1 MFKLTTLPPLHT
13 LLFVIIRTIL
23 VEIWDLFIRDV
34 MSQRLLGEFNRLKDI
49 LNFSA
54 VELRS
59 SDTCLTRISV
69 YNGQFR
75 LS

>member
-1 MFKLTTLPPLHT
+1 
-13 LLFVIIRTIL
+13 
-23 VEIWDLFIRDV
+23 
-34 MSQRLLGEFNRLKDI
+34 MSQRLLGEFNGLKDI